1 MRFTLLI
8 GFVVLNLL
16 SCDSSRLEEDYKDI
30 ESYWLSDSTVSF
42 SFNIVDQS
50 IDYNIYFSVRNGVE
64 FPHSNLYFKYFLK
77 DSVGTTIESEL
88 VNFQLFHAK
97 SGYPL
102 GNGVGDIFEHQYELL
117 TKYRFDNAG
126 TYELSF
132 QQYMR
137 YDSLPEIYSV
147 GYRIEKTIIP
157 NH

>member
-8 GFVVLNLL
+8 GFVVLNLF

-30 ESYWLSDSTVSF
+30 KSYWLSDSLVSF

-50 IDYNIYFSVRNGVE
+50 IDYNIHFSVRNGVE

-77 DSVGTTIESEL
+77 DSTGAALETEL
-88 VNFQLFHAK
+88 INFQLFHPK

-102 GNGVGDIFEHQYELL
+102 GNGVGDLFEHQYELL
-117 TKYRFDNAG
+117 TKYRFDNTG

-147 GYRIEKTIIP
+147 GFRIEKVVEK
-157 NH
+157 